1 MNNNDSKVGLGL
13 VALMA
18 LCCGGPLILSLFA
31 SGAVLGALG
40 AVWAGGSLLLL
51 LVGGTRVVAA
61 AWLLARRR
69 TPWDGGMCRLN
80 DKHPRARSSVVRAC
94 TPGPTSSLG
103 SCRPCV

>member
-1 MNNNDSKVGLGL
+1 MTDDDSHDKTGMNNNDSKVGLGL

-31 SGAVLGALG
+31 SGSRPWPLG

-51 LVGGTRVVAA
+51 LVGGTLVVAA

-69 TPWDGGMCRLN
+69 TPGT
-80 DKHPRARSSVVRAC
+80 VAC
-94 TPGPTSSLG
+94 A
-103 SCRPCV
+103 V